1 MEVVLLK
8 VENYLETGIPYNN
21 QKEDALVL
29 DIIFQFSAF
38 CEV

>member
-8 VENYLETGIPYNN
+8 VENYLETEIPYNN
-21 QKEDALVL
+21 KKEDALVL
-29 DIIFQFSAF
+29 DIIFPFSAF